1 MDWSWEPGGDGPLNM
16 GRDLEMLA
24 LAEAGRPAGRL
35 YDWSAPWVTLGRFQH
50 PQRALLPAAP
60 TPWIMRTTGGKAVL
74 HGHDLTLGFALP
86 LAPLGLQE
94 RRLTAVY
101 RAVIGPLIEALVAS
115 GRPAAL
121 GETTP
126 FVRSGGHTADCF
138 AHVAPNDVV
147 DPATGAKVCGV
158 ALRVTSEAVLVQASL
173 PVRAPAVD
181 PAEVFAS
188 PWVPGSLVEVDPERL
203 RAELERAFA
212 RLVR

>member
-24 LAEAGRPAGRL
+24 SAEAGRPAGRL

-173 PVRAPAVD
+173 PVRAPAID

-188 PWVPGSLVEVDPERL
+188 PWIPGSLVEVDPERL